1 MVVKELQVLN
11 KLGFHARVASRITRS
26 VSGFQSSVKV
36 KKDGKSY
43 DLKGVTG
50 VIMTNAK
57 CGDVLTIEIDGPDE
71 EAAAEALTALFA
83 EKFGES

>member
-26 VSGFQSSVKV
+26 VSAFQSSVNV

-50 VIMTNAK
+50 VIMANAK
-57 CGDVLTIEIDGPDE
+57 CGDVLTIEINGPDE

>member
-26 VSGFQSSVKV
+26 VSAFESSVNV
-36 KKDGKSY
+36 CKDGKRY
-43 DLKGVTG
+43 DLKSVTG
-50 VIMTNAK
+50 VMLANAK
-57 CGDVLTIEIDGPDE
+57 QGDVLTIEIDGPDE
-71 EAAAEALTALFA
+71 ERAAEALTVLFA

>member
-26 VSGFQSSVKV
+26 VSAFQSSVQV
-36 KKDGKSY
+36 KKDGRSY

>member
-26 VSGFQSSVKV
+26 VSAFQSSVNV
-36 KKDGKSY
+36 KKDGRSY

-50 VIMTNAK
+50 VIMSNAK
-57 CGDVLTIEIDGPDE
+57 CGDVLTIEISGPDE

>member
-1 MVVKELQVLN
+1 MVVRELQVLN

-26 VSGFQSSVKV
+26 VSAFQSSVKV